1 MQYKI
6 QDRNGHTN
14 NEVSLILTTSPST
27 KESLLMIYCVFFFP
41 KRLYVN
47 TYTLFYILLPG
58 LIQPYDL
65 RNGAILVHTELL
77 C

>member
-1 MQYKI
+1 
-6 QDRNGHTN
+6 
-14 NEVSLILTTSPST
+14 
-27 KESLLMIYCVFFFP
+27 MIYCVFFFP